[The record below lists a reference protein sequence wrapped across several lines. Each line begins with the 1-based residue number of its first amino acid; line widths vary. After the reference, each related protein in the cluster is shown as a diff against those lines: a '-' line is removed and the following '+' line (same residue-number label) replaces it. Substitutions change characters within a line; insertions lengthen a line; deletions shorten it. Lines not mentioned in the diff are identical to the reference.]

1 MAASTLS
8 MSNPKPI
15 GARILSMTVAFGVTM
30 CVVAIYFFLTSC
42 SSNASQRVFLETSI
56 TPLGDYKLPKDTK
69 FEGVPVG
76 GLSGLTFDRQQ
87 NLFYAVSDDR
97 SIKGPAR
104 FYTLKVVTG
113 ADSTLQK
120 VEIVGATVLKDLKGQ
135 PYAAGTI
142 DPEAIAITPR
152 GTVMIASE
160 GDRNRA
166 IPPMVGEF
174 DLATGQLKNQLKIP
188 DRYLPDTEN
197 QRGIQ
202 NNLAFESL
210 TLAPFGSGGE
220 PLNLFVATEGALVQ
234 DRPNPEAKEAGART
248 IKNRWLHYLVGE
260 LSGPLADYAYGLE
273 LPPLGSIEHGLSE
286 IQALDGSGHF
296 LALERSLSMLGFKIK
311 IFQTTTGGATDV
323 SRVASLSG
331 FDGSGGMAKKLAF
344 DLSDLKIPLDNIEAM
359 AIGSKLPDGGN
370 MLLLASDNNFNQL
383 QVTQFVLLRLQAS

>member
-15 GARILSMTVAFGVTM
+15 GARILSMTVACGVAM

-42 SSNASQRVFLETSI
+42 SSNASQRIFLDTSI
-56 TPLGDYKLPKDTK
+56 TYLGEYKLPKETK
-69 FEGVPVG
+69 FDGVPVG

-87 NLFYAVSDDR
+87 NLFYGVSDDR

-104 FYTLKVVTG
+104 FYTLKVLTG
-113 ADSTLQK
+113 ADSKLQK
-120 VEIVGATVLKDLKGQ
+120 VEIAGATILKDINGQ
-135 PYAAGTI
+135 PYPAGTI
-142 DPEAIAITPR
+142 DPEAIAVTPR

-160 GDRNRA
+160 GDRNRSV
-166 IPPMVGEF
+166 PPIIGEF
-174 DLATGQLKNQLKIP
+174 EIATGQLKNQLKLP
-188 DRYLPDTEN
+188 DRYLQDKED

-220 PLNLFVATEGALVQ
+220 PLNLFVATEGALIQ
-234 DRPNPEAKEAGART
+234 DKPNPEAKEVKERNV
-248 IKNRWLHYLVGE
+248 KNRWLHYLVGA

-273 LPPLGSIEHGLSE
+273 PPPLGSIEHGLSE

-344 DLSDLKIPLDNIEAM
+344 DLSDLKMPLDNIEAM
-359 AIGSKLPDGGN
+359 AIGSQLPDGGN

-383 QVTQFVLLRLQAS
+383 QVTQFLLLRLQAS